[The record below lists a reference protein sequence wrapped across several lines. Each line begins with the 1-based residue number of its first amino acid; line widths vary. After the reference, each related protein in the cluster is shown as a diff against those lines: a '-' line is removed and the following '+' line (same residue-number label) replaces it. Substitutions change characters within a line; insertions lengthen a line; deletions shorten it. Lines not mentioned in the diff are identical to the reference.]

1 MNPQQE
7 RLYRRWEWRTIICLM
22 IGYALFYFVRKNFSM
37 AIPAMEAQLGLSKVQ
52 LGIFLTLNG
61 IIYGASRFVI
71 GILGYL
77 STMVSGIWFGHIADS
92 ALGWDR
98 VYILT
103 IAFGIIGSLIIALLW
118 KVPADGYEKVNKIIA
133 EHPEL

>member
-1 MNPQQE
+1 
-7 RLYRRWEWRTIICLM
+7 
-22 IGYALFYFVRKNFSM
+22 
-37 AIPAMEAQLGLSKVQ
+37 QLGLSKVQ

-61 IIYGASRFVI
+61 IIYGASHFVI